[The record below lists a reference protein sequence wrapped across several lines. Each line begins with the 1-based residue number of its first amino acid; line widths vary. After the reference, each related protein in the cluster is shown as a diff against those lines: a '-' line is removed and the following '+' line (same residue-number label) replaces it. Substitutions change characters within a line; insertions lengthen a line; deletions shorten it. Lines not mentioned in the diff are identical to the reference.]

1 MNPPS
6 TRIAQR
12 VFILSVGLLTVSC
25 LSKHATGLR
34 TDHRL
39 AGFLISPFFDE
50 QVTSYTLEP
59 GIHITVNA
67 PSPQLF
73 DPEKPTEL
81 IFYALPNG
89 NSTAW
94 TFGKKTYPGDD
105 WHFDI
110 QHIGA
115 QTRRLREVMTDRN
128 LVVAYL
134 EAEGRSWP
142 AWRRKHA
149 EQSGPR
155 ILAAVESVKDLVQR
169 NAPDSPVTLC
179 LDSHSGGGSFI
190 FGYLN
195 QVQRIP
201 DDIIRIAFLDSD
213 YGYSDDDHHG
223 DIFLEWLHRNPR
235 NHLVVVAYDDREITF
250 NGKKVVGPT
259 GGTYRATHRML
270 DRFQKDITLHETRQG
285 DVVHWSGM
293 EGQIDIR
300 VHLNPEN
307 KILHTVLVGP
317 MNGFI
322 HSITAGTKYQN
333 KAAVFNGP
341 PAFEEW
347 IQDEGPSPRNSAEK

>member
-1 MNPPS
+1 MYPS
-6 TRIAQR
+6 VTRVTRLGLI
-12 VFILSVGLLTVSC
+12 FSVGLWVASC
-25 LSKHATGLR
+25 FPRHATELQTG
-34 TDHRL
+34 HRL
-39 AGFLISPFFDE
+39 TGFSISPFFDE

-59 GIHITVNA
+59 GIHITGNA

-73 DPEKPTEL
+73 HPAKPTEL

-142 AWRRKHA
+142 AWRKKHA

-155 ILAAVESVKDLVQR
+155 ILDAVESVKDLLHR
-169 NAPDSPVTLC
+169 NASDSPITLC
-179 LDSHSGGGSFI
+179 LDGHSGGGSFI

-195 QVQRIP
+195 QVQRVP
-201 DDIIRIAFLDSD
+201 DDITRIAFLDSN
-213 YGYSDDDHHG
+213 YGYSDDEHHG
-223 DIFLEWLHRNPR
+223 DIFLEWLRRNPR

-270 DRFQKDITLHETRQG
+270 DRFQQEIPLDESRND
-285 DVVHWSGM
+285 DVIHWTGM
-293 EGQIDIR
+293 NGQIDIR
-300 VHLNPEN
+300 IHLNPEN

-322 HSITAGTKYQN
+322 HSVTTGTKYQN
-333 KAAVFNGP
+333 KAGVFNGP
-341 PAFEEW
+341 PAFEKW